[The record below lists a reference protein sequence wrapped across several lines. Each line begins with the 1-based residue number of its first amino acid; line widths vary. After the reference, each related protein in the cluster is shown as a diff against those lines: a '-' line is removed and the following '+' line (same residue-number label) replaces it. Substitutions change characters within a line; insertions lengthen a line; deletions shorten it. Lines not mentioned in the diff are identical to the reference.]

1 MPAEL
6 PFRKRGFVEIVDG
19 LLEDAA
25 SGRGGR
31 TALTDAAGGSVVR
44 TLMEVYAREMA
55 VCYEQLDLVYRSA
68 YLDTAS
74 GAALDYVV
82 ALNGLQRRPPGHLE
96 GQVTFSRGQP
106 APQDIH
112 IPAGT
117 QVAGRDQPVFATT
130 APAVLVQGERLV
142 STGVLSVEPVA
153 QTAQAG
159 PQVVK
164 AGLLTTMPRPIAG
177 IEQVAN
183 AADLI
188 PRQRA
193 ETDDELRSRARAR
206 ARSANTGT
214 VAAIEQA
221 VRALGVREVRVLEY
235 PVDPA
240 LLPGQIQVVVGDT
253 DLTPALL
260 EQVADRIEQV
270 RPAGI
275 QVGSGPATQVAV
287 QVTATLT
294 LDAERPEAE
303 QRAVETRL
311 GADLASYF
319 SQLAVGEAVHQAK
332 IRSILLGPD
341 AVVGC
346 DPSPGFGGLLEP
358 FVRSGDKLQSLASR
372 YLLSNGDIL
381 VGPRERIALLPAEL
395 PIRLTLLGPAPA
407 VLVDIAIELPPGGD
421 PAGIA
426 ERLVAGPG
434 RLIAAAAKAGK
445 LEFAP
450 LRAAIDLVVPLAQR
464 ARLRVTVVHEADG
477 RVVELSDTLAE
488 DALGPREAPRL
499 RNTPVTV
506 RR

>member
-1 MPAEL
+1 MPADQ
-6 PFRKRGFVEIVDG
+6 PFRKRGFAEIVDS

-68 YLDTAS
+68 YLDTAG
-74 GAALDYVV
+74 GAALNYVV
-82 ALNGLQRRPPGHLE
+82 ALAGLQRRPPGHLE
-96 GQVTFSRGQP
+96 GQVTFSRSQP

-117 QVAGRDQPVFATT
+117 LVAGRGQPAFATLGN
-130 APAVLVQGERLV
+130 AVLVQGERMV
-142 STGVLSVEPVA
+142 SVGVLSLEPVA
-153 QTAQAG
+153 EGG
-159 PQVVK
+159 PQEVQ

-193 ETDDELRSRARAR
+193 ETDEELRQRARAQ

-214 VAAIEQA
+214 VAALEQA
-221 VRALGVREVRVLEY
+221 VRTLGIREVRVLEY

-240 LLPGQIQVVVGDT
+240 LLPGKIHVVIGDP
-253 DLTPALL
+253 DLSPQLL

-270 RPAGI
+270 RPVGI
-275 QVGSGPATQVAV
+275 QVSSGAATRVWV

-294 LDAERPEAE
+294 LDVDRPDAEKKAIES
-303 QRAVETRL
+303 RL
-311 GADLASYF
+311 HADLLGYF
-319 SQLAVGEAVHQAK
+319 AQLGVGEPVHQAK
-332 IRSILLGPD
+332 IRSILLGQD

-346 DPSPGFGGLLEP
+346 DASRGFNGLLEP
-358 FVRSGDKLQSLASR
+358 FELVDDKPRSQASR

-381 VGPRERIALLPAEL
+381 VGQRERIGLLPARL

-407 VLVDIAIELPPGGD
+407 VLVDIAIELPPGGN

-426 ERLVAGPG
+426 ERLAAGPG
-434 RLIAAAAKAGK
+434 RLVADAAKVGRI
-445 LEFAP
+445 EFAP
-450 LRAAIDLVVPLAQR
+450 LLAAINLVVAADKRTL
-464 ARLRVTVVHEADG
+464 LRVTAVHEADG
-477 RVVELSDTLAE
+477 RVVELSEQLPE
-488 DALGPREAPRL
+488 DALGERELPRL

-506 RR
+506 RK